1 MFAHQS
7 HSYAAQAVALW
18 LSFLPAFAVLGLLT
32 AAQIDRLRRNG
43 VRLVAVRRRLKGTPS
58 QAILRSVQR

>member
-7 HSYAAQAVALW
+7 HSYAVQAVALW
-18 LSFLPAFAVLGLLT
+18 LSFLPAFAILGLLA
-32 AAQIDRLRRNG
+32 AAQVDHMRRNG
-43 VRLVAVRRRLKGTPS
+43 IRLRVVRRRLKAAPS